1 MTFLR
6 LTKEGS
12 EHAKETVTHCHSF
25 KIQGSR
31 GPETP
36 CMTIRGKLRGKVR
49 LARHAQPKQ
58 PKAQPKKRPRRITG
72 LRRGTGFYC
81 IYCRF
86 TVDLRTRPTEEEAE
100 EDYAEGLGFT
110 AFTVDLRDQS
120 DRTSYTHTRITYFN
134 ILQITHILHI
144 LTFSIFTFSL
154 NPPRQEELF
163 AFYRGLPAWH
173 HEVPDRAGMSFL
185 RSIEL

>member
-1 MTFLR
+1 MHDNPWQTAR
-6 LTKEGS
+6 ESQTCTTRPTEATEGPT
-12 EHAKETVTHCHSF
+12 EEEAE
-25 KIQGSR
+25 
-31 GPETP
+31 EDY
-36 CMTIRGKLRGKVR
+36 
-49 LARHAQPKQ
+49 
-58 PKAQPKKRPRRITG
+58 RITPRDWVESNRRRGRGG

-154 NPPRQEELF
+154 NPPRQE
-163 AFYRGLPAWH
+163 G
-173 HEVPDRAGMSFL
+173 
-185 RSIEL
+185 

>member
-72 LRRGTGFYC
+72 LRRGTG
-81 IYCRF
+81 
-86 TVDLRTRPTEEEAE
+86 LNPTEEEAE

-154 NPPRQEELF
+154 N
-163 AFYRGLPAWH
+163 
-173 HEVPDRAGMSFL
+173 RAGPMGQGDVVAP
-185 RSIEL
+185 RAM